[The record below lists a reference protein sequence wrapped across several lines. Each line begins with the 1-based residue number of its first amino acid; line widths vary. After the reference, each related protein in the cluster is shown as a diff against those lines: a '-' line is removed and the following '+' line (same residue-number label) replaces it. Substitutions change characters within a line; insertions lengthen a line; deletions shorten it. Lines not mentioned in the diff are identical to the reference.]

1 MTPNELI
8 ILKTTAALTVF
19 IVTLLI
25 GVVLVL
31 IDNNKIA
38 SDLQNKQEANEKDS
52 EKLRNF
58 KL

>member
-8 ILKTTAALTVF
+8 ILKMTFVIAVF
-19 IVTLLI
+19 DLMLLI
-25 GVVLVL
+25 AIRLVV
-31 IDNNKIA
+31 IANNNVA
-38 SDLQNKQEANEKDS
+38 ADLQNKQEANEKDS